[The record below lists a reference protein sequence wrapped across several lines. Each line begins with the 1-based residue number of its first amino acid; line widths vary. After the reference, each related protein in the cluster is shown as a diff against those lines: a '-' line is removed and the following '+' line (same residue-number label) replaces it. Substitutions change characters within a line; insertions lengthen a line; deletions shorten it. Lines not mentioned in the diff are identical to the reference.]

1 MALNCFL
8 HLLHCL
14 KEPSFVKEIELRS
27 EQKIQMGENL
37 VSKPLLLI
45 YVLNDSKRYASGI
58 DVCRRLL
65 LNIFGLLILIF

>member
-37 VSKPLLLI
+37 VSKPLLFI
-45 YVLNDSKRYASGI
+45 
-58 DVCRRLL
+58 
-65 LNIFGLLILIF
+65 